1 MQRHTFFK
9 GIPCIA
15 DENHLCSRRQQHLN
29 TPSRAATHPFP
40 RNFLCRER
48 KTPFSGTF
56 MQRHTFFK
64 GIPCIADEN
73 HLCCRRQRHLNTPSR
88 AATHPF
94 PRNFLC
100 RERKNIVFRNI
111 HAATHLFQGNTLY
124 RGRKPPLLQTEP
136 LPNTPLRA
144 ATHHFP
150 QNFLCRERG
159 NVVFVK
165 PPSR

>member
-1 MQRHTFFK
+1 MQRHTFFKGIPCIADENHLSCRRQRHHPEQRHTISREISCVAKEKTTFSYTSLPRHTFFK

-15 DENHLCSRRQQHLN
+15 DENHLCSRRQ
-29 TPSRAATHPFP
+29 
-40 RNFLCRER
+40 
-48 KTPFSGTF
+48 
-56 MQRHTFFK
+56 
-64 GIPCIADEN
+64 
-73 HLCCRRQRHLNTPSR
+73 RHLNTPSR
-88 AATHPF
+88 AATHLF
-94 PRNFLC
+94 QRKTLY
-100 RERKNIVFRNI
+100 RERKS
-111 HAATHLFQGNTLY
+111 
-124 RGRKPPLLQTEP
+124 PLLQTEP